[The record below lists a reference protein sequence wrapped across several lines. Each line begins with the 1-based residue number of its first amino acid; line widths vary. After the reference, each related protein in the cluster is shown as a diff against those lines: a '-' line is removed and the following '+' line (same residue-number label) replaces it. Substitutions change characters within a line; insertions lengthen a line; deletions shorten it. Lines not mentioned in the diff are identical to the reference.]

1 MTITTTA
8 WHSAGLAVTLLVAA
22 GLSGCGGGDT
32 QAACTRVQAEIANI
46 TSQGMVNVSDPKS
59 LKKVYDDG
67 AVQLREM
74 AKGTD
79 IADETENVAVA
90 MERIGQQVA
99 DFAANPGTTMPQ
111 LDSAGLTSAGVALKN
126 ACS

>member
-1 MTITTTA
+1 MTGTSLDGLDAALVQVRGSGLELTA
-8 WHSAGLAVTLLVAA
+8 
-22 GLSGCGGGDT
+22 
-32 QAACTRVQAEIANI
+32 NF
-46 TSQGMVNVSDPKS
+46 QGMVSVSDPKS

-67 AVQLREM
+67 AAQLREM